1 MSLWSKIFDLFQR
14 DAKKLI
20 YVAIPESHTD
30 VAYDETPIQ
39 AGKHYFRLWLS
50 EMHLK
55 RDRDWFKSW
64 YPVTHTLV
72 RFQFGEQQVEIP
84 NVAGPLKLNGVNA
97 NNLENVIKLNYPMTT
112 LMPFRGGT
120 VEIMA
125 GLLAMKGKDFLQAFL
140 GVVESFADL
149 LVVPQLSAALKV
161 AVPVAEGVEKL
172 VGAVDGELHLGLHQT
187 FQSQGGGGNVLK
199 PGYLAVIR
207 AEENEVDKDK
217 LWIVE
222 DRIRY
227 GDSLVN
233 SQPFKKFTHIVF
245 RIEKQTERDDWDAL
259 TNISEPRAEMVK
271 ALAKG
276 DRESAKSYKVSAQT
290 AALLSPDLTND
301 HKKMV
306 INILQKEF
314 DDFPSFELFKSI
326 DLPQTPQLSLAW
338 AVKSSGFNSADIDN
352 LPNIDQLWNET
363 GSNFSEEVNNED

>member
-1 MSLWSKIFDLFQR
+1 MSLWGQIADLVRR
-14 DAKKLI
+14 DAKKLM
-20 YVAIPESHTD
+20 YVPIPSSHTD
-30 VAYDETPIQ
+30 VKSDETVIQ

-97 NNLENVIKLNYPMTT
+97 GNLENVVKLNYAMTT

-125 GLLAMKGKDFLQAFL
+125 GLLAMKGKDYLQAFL
-140 GVVESFADL
+140 GVMESFAEL

-161 AVPVAEGVEKL
+161 AGPVANGVEKL
-172 VGAVDGELHLGLHQT
+172 IGATDGELHLGLHQT
-187 FQSQGGGGNVLK
+187 LQSQPGGSNLLR
-199 PGYLAVIR
+199 PGYIAVIR
-207 AEENEVDKDK
+207 AEENEVDATK

-222 DRIRY
+222 DRLRF
-227 GDSLVN
+227 GNDLAG
-233 SQPFKKFTHIVF
+233 SQPFKQFPHIVF

-259 TNISEPRAEMVK
+259 TSIAEPRAEMVK

-276 DRESAKSYKVSAQT
+276 DKDSAKGYKVTAQT
-290 AALLSPDLTND
+290 AVLLSPDLTVD
-301 HKKMV
+301 HKKLV
-306 INILQKEF
+306 FHQLQKEF
-314 DDFPSFELFKSI
+314 DDFPVFEPL
-326 DLPQTPQLSLAW
+326 DAENELTPQLSLSW
-338 AVKSSGFNSADIDN
+338 AMKNPVVEGDLELLQ
-352 LPNIDQLWNET
+352 LPTVGELFQA
-363 GSNFSEEVNNED
+363 